1 MKRTSK
7 LFGKLKEKPEGG
19 SKGRTGAEIG
29 AEAGTVTKSSQAT
42 TPTTL
47 ASSEQTPASDSAK
60 VNISFITPQPPSASP
75 PPAQPAARSTSFE
88 TAASSTD
95 INITSLPRFDHGPTS
110 SIFTSSKSSAS

>member
-47 ASSEQTPASDSAK
+47 A
-60 VNISFITPQPPSASP
+60 VNKRPHLIPLS
-75 PPAQPAARSTSFE
+75 
-88 TAASSTD
+88 
-95 INITSLPRFDHGPTS
+95 
-110 SIFTSSKSSAS
+110 